1 MSSEL
6 MITFNHVWKKYS
18 RQQIL
23 NNSLREELVCVVTGR
38 KNREELTEGE
48 FWALRDVSFEVKK
61 GECIG
66 LSGPNGSGKSTILK
80 LISNVTYP
88 TRGAIT
94 VSGRVAPLIEL
105 GAGMHLD
112 LTGLENIYMNGAIL
126 GLSIREI
133 KNKQADI
140 VDFAGLEKFIDTPVK
155 KYSSGMYLRLA
166 FAIAVHSPADIFL
179 FDEVLAVGDE
189 EFRQRCAEKMQQL
202 RTDNKTILVVS
213 HDTGEL
219 QRTCNN
225 IYRLEYGSLN
235 PRTTSRD

>member
-1 MSSEL
+1 MSYEL

-18 RQQIL
+18 RQQVL
-23 NNSLREELVCVVTGR
+23 NNSLREELVSVVTGR
-38 KNREELTEGE
+38 KKREELTEGE

-140 VDFAGLEKFIDTPVK
+140 IDFAGLEKFIDTPVK

-189 EFRQRCAEKMQQL
+189 EFRQRCSEKMQQL

-213 HDTGEL
+213 HDAGEL
-219 QRTCNN
+219 RRTCNN
-225 IYRLEYGSLN
+225 IYHLEYGSLN